1 MLSRFILFLFQTFF
15 IILFAVLV
23 VDFVSCSIF
32 LYEYSSFIDGFSLR
46 FYTETK
52 VETIK
57 DRPIVHSL

>member
-32 LYEYSSFIDGFSLR
+32 LYEYSSFIDRFSSR
-46 FYTETK
+46 FCKETK
-52 VETIK
+52 VEKNKRQT
-57 DRPIVHSL
+57 HNL